1 MVTFKDPDL
10 PAPTN
15 SNYKHDGAAVY
26 RTNEQNDNVIK
37 NVYDLLKNNYQNE
50 TEKEHNIKIDETT
63 KIINKIKNIFNI

>member
-26 RTNEQNDNVIK
+26 RTNE
-37 NVYDLLKNNYQNE
+37 
-50 TEKEHNIKIDETT
+50 
-63 KIINKIKNIFNI
+63 